1 MISLIVPAYNEAASI
16 KQTIEKIRQ
25 VMDHSQQTYELLV
38 VDDGSTDETAQLADQ
53 CGVRVIRQPVNSG
66 YGNALKTGLQ
76 HAQYDWCA
84 IVDADESYP
93 LDQFPDLFKYIPAF
107 DMVVGA
113 RTGANYWGSWGKRI
127 ARKLLLLMI
136 EFVLGRQIPDAN
148 SGMRVF
154 RKEVALAHSKRI
166 SSGFSFTTTIT
177 LAFFLEGYFVKYVPI
192 AYLARTGKSKVK
204 IWSDSL
210 RTFQMLVQ
218 AILYYNPLKLFLML
232 CICLSCIGTLAGLL
246 SCLLVNAGIG
256 MFIFFFTFLFTFVVG
271 AIGLLVEANR
281 LYINK

>member
-1 MISLIVPAYNEAASI
+1 MISVIVPAYNEAPSI
-16 KQTIEKIRQ
+16 RQTIEKLRL
-25 VMDHSQQTYELLV
+25 VMDSTKLTYELLV
-38 VDDGSTDETAQLADQ
+38 VDDGSTDETAQLAGN
-53 CGVRVIRQPVNSG
+53 CGVRVIRQPANGG

-84 IVDADESYP
+84 IVDADGSYP
-93 LDQFPDLFKYIPAF
+93 FDQFPDLFRHIPAF

-113 RTGANYWGSWGKRI
+113 RTGVNYWGSWGKRI
-127 ARKLLLLMI
+127 ARKLLLLMV

-154 RKEVALAHSKRI
+154 RKEIALAHSRRI

-192 AYLARTGKSKVK
+192 NYLARTGRSKVK

-232 CICLSCIGTLAGLL
+232 CICLSCMGILAGLL
-246 SCLLVNAGIG
+246 GFLLINAAIG
-256 MFIFFFTFLFTFVVG
+256 MFIFLLTLLITLVIG
-271 AIGLLVEANR
+271 AIGLLVEAMR
-281 LYINK
+281 LYATK